1 MTTRVATQTDP
12 AHLEATINY
21 FPKAGGT
28 TSYIPGSAAF
38 YKRKF
43 TPTTV
48 RINDI
53 RGTEAD
59 YSLDK
64 QGFQLVRHESKQG
77 DYSDVP
83 RIQDF
88 YFAETEDL
96 VKRV

>member
-1 MTTRVATQTDP
+1 MTTAVMKQANP
-12 AHLEATINY
+12 AQLEATINY
-21 FPKAGGT
+21 FPKEGGT
-28 TSYIPGSAAF
+28 TSYIPGSVAF

-53 RGTEAD
+53 RGTEAG

-64 QGFQLVRHESKQG
+64 QGFQLVRHESKQR
-77 DYSDVP
+77 DYSDVV
-83 RIQDF
+83 RIRDF
-88 YFAETEDL
+88 YFPETEDL